1 MAAKMSQKMERTLS
15 YILSKV
21 EDARTKT
28 FEEWLNDF
36 NYTLDDEAVFYLADV
51 YAENKQG
58 IVRGMY
64 DGRTLNALEKRGY
77 LRYFDDLEQE
87 RGNWIIYL
95 TDEKQVEGQA
105 EATIENEESETKEKV
120 EDTTEANSTETDISK
135 GQKSD
140 DTIRYLINNPDR
152 GKWDVY
158 EEDKYDEAC
167 GRVSDSGYWGGE
179 RYAAIKEALRGI
191 RIARFKT
198 RKAAKEYIGSIGGIV
213 GRVC

>member
-1 MAAKMSQKMERTLS
+1 MAAKMSQKMERTLD

-28 FEEWLNDF
+28 FEEWLAEYS
-36 NYTLDDEAVFYLADV
+36 YTLDDEAVFYLAEV

-95 TDEKQVEGQA
+95 ADKEQSEEQSET
-105 EATIENEESETKEKV
+105 TIENEESETKEKV
-120 EDTTEANSTETDISK
+120 EGTTEANSTEADISK

-140 DTIRYLINNPDR
+140 DMVRYLINNPDR

-158 EEDKYDEAC
+158 EEGKYDEAC
-167 GRVSDSGYWGGE
+167 ERVNDSGYWGGE
-179 RYAAIKEALRGI
+179 RYAAIKEVLRGI

-198 RKAAKEYIGSIGGIV
+198 RKAAKEYIISIGGIV
-213 GRVC
+213 GRVY

>member
-1 MAAKMSQKMERTLS
+1 MAAKMSQKMTRTLD
-15 YILSKV
+15 YIISKV

-28 FEEWLNDF
+28 FEEWLAEF
-36 NYTLDDEAVFYLADV
+36 GYTLDDEAVFYLAEV

-95 TDEKQVEGQA
+95 ADKEQGEEQVE
-105 EATIENEESETKEKV
+105 ATTENEESETEEKA
-120 EDTTEANSTETDISK
+120 EDTTEANSLETDISK
-135 GQKSD
+135 CQKSD
-140 DTIRYLINNPDR
+140 DTVRYLIDNPDR

-158 EEDKYDEAC
+158 EEGKYDEVC
-167 GRVSDSGYWGGE
+167 DKVNGSGYWGGE
-179 RYAAIKEALRGI
+179 RYEAIKEVLRGI

-198 RKAAKEYIGSIGGIV
+198 RKAAKAYIASVGGIV
-213 GRVC
+213 GSVY